1 MLDRYPME
9 KVINDEGT
17 VGIDYSGSLPICKF
31 RVCPNIQMD
40 LASIEVGDRGQL
52 AYHQFP

>member
-1 MLDRYPME
+1 VLDRYPME